1 MSSQLCTIH
10 RKALVRWWLRTL
22 FSVCVLPAISSLH
35 SRDKE
40 FLYSRQVKGHSGPRN
55 AARAASMRWTR
66 LESNVVKSINERS
79 IEGSILVL
87 MMVVGLVSL
96 LLAEHSSD
104 FLSAKYV
111 THYSWFYEDFNEGMR
126 NTEETNES
134 LLTIFPEKRWSWCW
148 RLASALC
155 WTLASVIGVPLKDRN
170 ICHLCNSRWRWEP
183 RHIVDDGWKVRL
195 SAHSPAALYTFFVA
209 RVIILSYST
218 NPHLC
223 YSFY

>member
-1 MSSQLCTIH
+1 MSSQLYTIR

-22 FSVCVLPAISSLH
+22 FTVCVLPAISSLH
-35 SRDKE
+35 WRDKE
-40 FLYSRQVKGHSGPRN
+40 FLYSMQVKGHSRPRN

-126 NTEETNES
+126 NTAERNDS
-134 LLTIFPEKRWSWCW
+134 LLAIFPEKKWSWCW
-148 RLASALC
+148 RLASCAYCQKLASALC
-155 WTLASVIGVPLKDRN
+155 WTLASVIGVPLKHLKKVGAAEHTLSN
-170 ICHLCNSRWRWEP
+170 MWLSLKWKCLFALLCN
-183 RHIVDDGWKVRL
+183 KKL
-195 SAHSPAALYTFFVA
+195 FVTYS
-209 RVIILSYST
+209 IL
-218 NPHLC
+218 
-223 YSFY
+223 